1 MCKLLRNDNFKRCV
15 LMVLTIQLVFAM
27 TMMSFASGG
36 GNYAE
41 SGVKWFLDQAF
52 WVVIAITVFGAIAGV
67 LKHATS
73 AIIITIIVG
82 GLIAFLC
89 KQPETIA
96 NITLYSY
103 HKIWKIEKKIYA
115 IQNIVLPIPI
125 DPWELLY
132 FGATWVVCNVIFG
145 LLPGVSNIP
154 VMIRSIMLPFA
165 ISKFLMTKKL
175 DGKNPLRYMLGVIT
189 FLFVE
194 QGKSVEFFQTT
205 PDKEATIKLTWNC
218 SEGRI

>member
-1 MCKLLRNDNFKRCV
+1 MEKPSEK
-15 LMVLTIQLVFAM
+15 
-27 TMMSFASGG
+27 
-36 GNYAE
+36 
-41 SGVKWFLDQAF
+41 
-52 WVVIAITVFGAIAGV
+52 
-67 LKHATS
+67 
-73 AIIITIIVG
+73 
-82 GLIAFLC
+82 
-89 KQPETIA
+89 
-96 NITLYSY
+96 ITLYSY

-132 FGATWVVCNVIFG
+132 FGATWFVCNVIFG

>member
-1 MCKLLRNDNFKRCV
+1 MEKPSEK
-15 LMVLTIQLVFAM
+15 
-27 TMMSFASGG
+27 
-36 GNYAE
+36 
-41 SGVKWFLDQAF
+41 
-52 WVVIAITVFGAIAGV
+52 
-67 LKHATS
+67 
-73 AIIITIIVG
+73 
-82 GLIAFLC
+82 
-89 KQPETIA
+89 
-96 NITLYSY
+96 ITLYSY

-175 DGKNPLRYMLGVIT
+175 DGKNPLRNMLGVIT

>member
-1 MCKLLRNDNFKRCV
+1 MEKPSEK
-15 LMVLTIQLVFAM
+15 
-27 TMMSFASGG
+27 
-36 GNYAE
+36 
-41 SGVKWFLDQAF
+41 
-52 WVVIAITVFGAIAGV
+52 
-67 LKHATS
+67 
-73 AIIITIIVG
+73 
-82 GLIAFLC
+82 
-89 KQPETIA
+89 
-96 NITLYSY
+96 ITLYSY

-145 LLPGVSNIP
+145 LLPRVSNIP

>member
-1 MCKLLRNDNFKRCV
+1 MEKPSEK
-15 LMVLTIQLVFAM
+15 T
-27 TMMSFASGG
+27 
-36 GNYAE
+36 
-41 SGVKWFLDQAF
+41 
-52 WVVIAITVFGAIAGV
+52 
-67 LKHATS
+67 
-73 AIIITIIVG
+73 
-82 GLIAFLC
+82 
-89 KQPETIA
+89 
-96 NITLYSY
+96 TLYSY

>member
-1 MCKLLRNDNFKRCV
+1 MEKPSEK
-15 LMVLTIQLVFAM
+15 
-27 TMMSFASGG
+27 
-36 GNYAE
+36 
-41 SGVKWFLDQAF
+41 
-52 WVVIAITVFGAIAGV
+52 
-67 LKHATS
+67 
-73 AIIITIIVG
+73 
-82 GLIAFLC
+82 
-89 KQPETIA
+89 
-96 NITLYSY
+96 ITLYSY

-218 SEGRI
+218 SEGRISVQLITL

>member
-1 MCKLLRNDNFKRCV
+1 MEKPSEK
-15 LMVLTIQLVFAM
+15 
-27 TMMSFASGG
+27 
-36 GNYAE
+36 
-41 SGVKWFLDQAF
+41 
-52 WVVIAITVFGAIAGV
+52 
-67 LKHATS
+67 
-73 AIIITIIVG
+73 
-82 GLIAFLC
+82 
-89 KQPETIA
+89 
-96 NITLYSY
+96 ITLYSY
-103 HKIWKIEKKIYA
+103 HKIGKIEKKIYA
-115 IQNIVLPIPI
+115 LQNIVLPIPI

>member
-1 MCKLLRNDNFKRCV
+1 MEKPSEK
-15 LMVLTIQLVFAM
+15 
-27 TMMSFASGG
+27 
-36 GNYAE
+36 
-41 SGVKWFLDQAF
+41 
-52 WVVIAITVFGAIAGV
+52 
-67 LKHATS
+67 
-73 AIIITIIVG
+73 
-82 GLIAFLC
+82 
-89 KQPETIA
+89 
-96 NITLYSY
+96 ITLYSY

-205 PDKEATIKLTWNC
+205 PDKEATIKNIAKERDYV
-218 SEGRI
+218 SVSN

>member
-1 MCKLLRNDNFKRCV
+1 MEKPSEK
-15 LMVLTIQLVFAM
+15 
-27 TMMSFASGG
+27 
-36 GNYAE
+36 
-41 SGVKWFLDQAF
+41 
-52 WVVIAITVFGAIAGV
+52 
-67 LKHATS
+67 
-73 AIIITIIVG
+73 
-82 GLIAFLC
+82 
-89 KQPETIA
+89 
-96 NITLYSY
+96 ITLYSY

-165 ISKFLMTKKL
+165 ISKFLMTKKR

>member
-1 MCKLLRNDNFKRCV
+1 MEKPSEK
-15 LMVLTIQLVFAM
+15 
-27 TMMSFASGG
+27 
-36 GNYAE
+36 
-41 SGVKWFLDQAF
+41 
-52 WVVIAITVFGAIAGV
+52 
-67 LKHATS
+67 
-73 AIIITIIVG
+73 
-82 GLIAFLC
+82 
-89 KQPETIA
+89 
-96 NITLYSY
+96 ITLYSY

-165 ISKFLMTKKL
+165 ISKFLMTEKL

>member
-1 MCKLLRNDNFKRCV
+1 MEKPSEK
-15 LMVLTIQLVFAM
+15 
-27 TMMSFASGG
+27 
-36 GNYAE
+36 
-41 SGVKWFLDQAF
+41 
-52 WVVIAITVFGAIAGV
+52 
-67 LKHATS
+67 
-73 AIIITIIVG
+73 
-82 GLIAFLC
+82 
-89 KQPETIA
+89 
-96 NITLYSY
+96 ITLYSY

-194 QGKSVEFFQTT
+194 QGNSVEFFQTT
-205 PDKEATIKLTWNC
+205 PDKEDTIKLTRNC

>member
-1 MCKLLRNDNFKRCV
+1 MEKPSEK
-15 LMVLTIQLVFAM
+15 
-27 TMMSFASGG
+27 
-36 GNYAE
+36 
-41 SGVKWFLDQAF
+41 
-52 WVVIAITVFGAIAGV
+52 
-67 LKHATS
+67 
-73 AIIITIIVG
+73 
-82 GLIAFLC
+82 
-89 KQPETIA
+89 
-96 NITLYSY
+96 ITLYSY

-194 QGKSVEFFQTT
+194 QGKSVEFFQTK

>member
-1 MCKLLRNDNFKRCV
+1 MEKPSEK
-15 LMVLTIQLVFAM
+15 
-27 TMMSFASGG
+27 
-36 GNYAE
+36 
-41 SGVKWFLDQAF
+41 
-52 WVVIAITVFGAIAGV
+52 
-67 LKHATS
+67 
-73 AIIITIIVG
+73 
-82 GLIAFLC
+82 
-89 KQPETIA
+89 
-96 NITLYSY
+96 ITLYSY

-175 DGKNPLRYMLGVIT
+175 DGKNPLRYMLGVI
-189 FLFVE
+189 E

>member
-1 MCKLLRNDNFKRCV
+1 MEKPSEK
-15 LMVLTIQLVFAM
+15 
-27 TMMSFASGG
+27 
-36 GNYAE
+36 
-41 SGVKWFLDQAF
+41 
-52 WVVIAITVFGAIAGV
+52 
-67 LKHATS
+67 
-73 AIIITIIVG
+73 
-82 GLIAFLC
+82 
-89 KQPETIA
+89 
-96 NITLYSY
+96 ITLYSY

-165 ISKFLMTKKL
+165 ISKFIMTKKL

>member
-1 MCKLLRNDNFKRCV
+1 MEKPSEK
-15 LMVLTIQLVFAM
+15 
-27 TMMSFASGG
+27 
-36 GNYAE
+36 
-41 SGVKWFLDQAF
+41 
-52 WVVIAITVFGAIAGV
+52 
-67 LKHATS
+67 
-73 AIIITIIVG
+73 
-82 GLIAFLC
+82 
-89 KQPETIA
+89 
-96 NITLYSY
+96 ITLYSY

-154 VMIRSIMLPFA
+154 VMIRSIA

>member
-1 MCKLLRNDNFKRCV
+1 MEKKR
-15 LMVLTIQLVFAM
+15 
-27 TMMSFASGG
+27 
-36 GNYAE
+36 E
-41 SGVKWFLDQAF
+41 K
-52 WVVIAITVFGAIAGV
+52 
-67 LKHATS
+67 
-73 AIIITIIVG
+73 
-82 GLIAFLC
+82 
-89 KQPETIA
+89 
-96 NITLYSY
+96 ITLYSY

>member
-1 MCKLLRNDNFKRCV
+1 MEKPSEK
-15 LMVLTIQLVFAM
+15 
-27 TMMSFASGG
+27 
-36 GNYAE
+36 
-41 SGVKWFLDQAF
+41 
-52 WVVIAITVFGAIAGV
+52 
-67 LKHATS
+67 
-73 AIIITIIVG
+73 
-82 GLIAFLC
+82 
-89 KQPETIA
+89 
-96 NITLYSY
+96 ITLYSY

-205 PDKEATIKLTWNC
+205 PDKEATTKLTWNC

>member
-1 MCKLLRNDNFKRCV
+1 MEKPSEK
-15 LMVLTIQLVFAM
+15 
-27 TMMSFASGG
+27 
-36 GNYAE
+36 
-41 SGVKWFLDQAF
+41 
-52 WVVIAITVFGAIAGV
+52 
-67 LKHATS
+67 
-73 AIIITIIVG
+73 
-82 GLIAFLC
+82 
-89 KQPETIA
+89 
-96 NITLYSY
+96 ITLYSY

-115 IQNIVLPIPI
+115 IKNIVLPIPI

>member
-1 MCKLLRNDNFKRCV
+1 MEKPSEK
-15 LMVLTIQLVFAM
+15 
-27 TMMSFASGG
+27 
-36 GNYAE
+36 
-41 SGVKWFLDQAF
+41 
-52 WVVIAITVFGAIAGV
+52 
-67 LKHATS
+67 
-73 AIIITIIVG
+73 
-82 GLIAFLC
+82 
-89 KQPETIA
+89 
-96 NITLYSY
+96 ITLYSY

-125 DPWELLY
+125 DPWELWY

-194 QGKSVEFFQTT
+194 QGKSVEFFQKT

>member
-1 MCKLLRNDNFKRCV
+1 MEKPSEK
-15 LMVLTIQLVFAM
+15 
-27 TMMSFASGG
+27 
-36 GNYAE
+36 
-41 SGVKWFLDQAF
+41 
-52 WVVIAITVFGAIAGV
+52 
-67 LKHATS
+67 
-73 AIIITIIVG
+73 
-82 GLIAFLC
+82 
-89 KQPETIA
+89 
-96 NITLYSY
+96 ITLYSY

-218 SEGRI
+218 SEYSKGEGLCISVQLITL

>member
-1 MCKLLRNDNFKRCV
+1 M
-15 LMVLTIQLVFAM
+15 
-27 TMMSFASGG
+27 
-36 GNYAE
+36 
-41 SGVKWFLDQAF
+41 
-52 WVVIAITVFGAIAGV
+52 
-67 LKHATS
+67 
-73 AIIITIIVG
+73 
-82 GLIAFLC
+82 
-89 KQPETIA
+89 
-96 NITLYSY
+96 
-103 HKIWKIEKKIYA
+103 IWKSQAKKLHYTVIIRSGKLKRRYT
-115 IQNIVLPIPI
+115 QSKCKNDLPIPI

>member
-1 MCKLLRNDNFKRCV
+1 MCIRDR
-15 LMVLTIQLVFAM
+15 
-27 TMMSFASGG
+27 
-36 GNYAE
+36 
-41 SGVKWFLDQAF
+41 
-52 WVVIAITVFGAIAGV
+52 
-67 LKHATS
+67 
-73 AIIITIIVG
+73 
-82 GLIAFLC
+82 
-89 KQPETIA
+89 
-96 NITLYSY
+96 YSY

>member
-1 MCKLLRNDNFKRCV
+1 MEKPSEKN
-15 LMVLTIQLVFAM
+15 
-27 TMMSFASGG
+27 
-36 GNYAE
+36 
-41 SGVKWFLDQAF
+41 
-52 WVVIAITVFGAIAGV
+52 
-67 LKHATS
+67 
-73 AIIITIIVG
+73 
-82 GLIAFLC
+82 
-89 KQPETIA
+89 
-96 NITLYSY
+96 TLYSY

>member
-1 MCKLLRNDNFKRCV
+1 MEKPSEK
-15 LMVLTIQLVFAM
+15 
-27 TMMSFASGG
+27 
-36 GNYAE
+36 
-41 SGVKWFLDQAF
+41 
-52 WVVIAITVFGAIAGV
+52 
-67 LKHATS
+67 
-73 AIIITIIVG
+73 
-82 GLIAFLC
+82 
-89 KQPETIA
+89 
-96 NITLYSY
+96 ITLYSY

-194 QGKSVEFFQTT
+194 QVKSVEFFQTT

>member
-1 MCKLLRNDNFKRCV
+1 MEKPSEK
-15 LMVLTIQLVFAM
+15 
-27 TMMSFASGG
+27 
-36 GNYAE
+36 
-41 SGVKWFLDQAF
+41 
-52 WVVIAITVFGAIAGV
+52 
-67 LKHATS
+67 
-73 AIIITIIVG
+73 
-82 GLIAFLC
+82 
-89 KQPETIA
+89 
-96 NITLYSY
+96 ITLYSY

>member
-1 MCKLLRNDNFKRCV
+1 MEKPSEK
-15 LMVLTIQLVFAM
+15 
-27 TMMSFASGG
+27 
-36 GNYAE
+36 
-41 SGVKWFLDQAF
+41 
-52 WVVIAITVFGAIAGV
+52 
-67 LKHATS
+67 
-73 AIIITIIVG
+73 
-82 GLIAFLC
+82 
-89 KQPETIA
+89 
-96 NITLYSY
+96 ITLYSY

-175 DGKNPLRYMLGVIT
+175 DGKNPLRYLLGVIT

>member
-1 MCKLLRNDNFKRCV
+1 MEKPSEK
-15 LMVLTIQLVFAM
+15 
-27 TMMSFASGG
+27 
-36 GNYAE
+36 
-41 SGVKWFLDQAF
+41 
-52 WVVIAITVFGAIAGV
+52 
-67 LKHATS
+67 
-73 AIIITIIVG
+73 
-82 GLIAFLC
+82 
-89 KQPETIA
+89 
-96 NITLYSY
+96 ITLYSY

-165 ISKFLMTKKL
+165 ISKFLMTKIL

>member
-1 MCKLLRNDNFKRCV
+1 MEKPSEK
-15 LMVLTIQLVFAM
+15 
-27 TMMSFASGG
+27 
-36 GNYAE
+36 
-41 SGVKWFLDQAF
+41 
-52 WVVIAITVFGAIAGV
+52 
-67 LKHATS
+67 
-73 AIIITIIVG
+73 
-82 GLIAFLC
+82 
-89 KQPETIA
+89 
-96 NITLYSY
+96 ITLYSY

-175 DGKNPLRYMLGVIT
+175 DGKNPLRDMLGVIT

>member
-1 MCKLLRNDNFKRCV
+1 MEKPSEK
-15 LMVLTIQLVFAM
+15 
-27 TMMSFASGG
+27 
-36 GNYAE
+36 
-41 SGVKWFLDQAF
+41 
-52 WVVIAITVFGAIAGV
+52 
-67 LKHATS
+67 
-73 AIIITIIVG
+73 
-82 GLIAFLC
+82 
-89 KQPETIA
+89 
-96 NITLYSY
+96 ITLYSY

-189 FLFVE
+189 FLFFE
-194 QGKSVEFFQTT
+194 QVKTVEFFQTT

>member
-1 MCKLLRNDNFKRCV
+1 MEKPSEK
-15 LMVLTIQLVFAM
+15 
-27 TMMSFASGG
+27 
-36 GNYAE
+36 
-41 SGVKWFLDQAF
+41 
-52 WVVIAITVFGAIAGV
+52 
-67 LKHATS
+67 
-73 AIIITIIVG
+73 
-82 GLIAFLC
+82 
-89 KQPETIA
+89 
-96 NITLYSY
+96 ITLYSY

-145 LLPGVSNIP
+145 LLLGVSNIP

>member
-1 MCKLLRNDNFKRCV
+1 MEKPSEK
-15 LMVLTIQLVFAM
+15 
-27 TMMSFASGG
+27 
-36 GNYAE
+36 
-41 SGVKWFLDQAF
+41 
-52 WVVIAITVFGAIAGV
+52 
-67 LKHATS
+67 
-73 AIIITIIVG
+73 
-82 GLIAFLC
+82 
-89 KQPETIA
+89 
-96 NITLYSY
+96 ITLYSY
-103 HKIWKIEKKIYA
+103 HKIWKSEKKIYA

>member
-1 MCKLLRNDNFKRCV
+1 MEKPSEK
-15 LMVLTIQLVFAM
+15 
-27 TMMSFASGG
+27 
-36 GNYAE
+36 
-41 SGVKWFLDQAF
+41 
-52 WVVIAITVFGAIAGV
+52 
-67 LKHATS
+67 
-73 AIIITIIVG
+73 
-82 GLIAFLC
+82 
-89 KQPETIA
+89 
-96 NITLYSY
+96 ITLYSY

-194 QGKSVEFFQTT
+194 QGKSVEFFQTP

>member
-1 MCKLLRNDNFKRCV
+1 MEKPSEK
-15 LMVLTIQLVFAM
+15 
-27 TMMSFASGG
+27 
-36 GNYAE
+36 
-41 SGVKWFLDQAF
+41 
-52 WVVIAITVFGAIAGV
+52 
-67 LKHATS
+67 
-73 AIIITIIVG
+73 
-82 GLIAFLC
+82 
-89 KQPETIA
+89 
-96 NITLYSY
+96 ITLYSY

-175 DGKNPLRYMLGVIT
+175 DGKKPLRYMLGVIT

>member
-1 MCKLLRNDNFKRCV
+1 MEKPSEK
-15 LMVLTIQLVFAM
+15 
-27 TMMSFASGG
+27 
-36 GNYAE
+36 
-41 SGVKWFLDQAF
+41 
-52 WVVIAITVFGAIAGV
+52 
-67 LKHATS
+67 
-73 AIIITIIVG
+73 
-82 GLIAFLC
+82 
-89 KQPETIA
+89 
-96 NITLYSY
+96 ITLYSY

-115 IQNIVLPIPI
+115 IQNMVLPIPI

>member
-1 MCKLLRNDNFKRCV
+1 MEKPSEK
-15 LMVLTIQLVFAM
+15 
-27 TMMSFASGG
+27 
-36 GNYAE
+36 
-41 SGVKWFLDQAF
+41 
-52 WVVIAITVFGAIAGV
+52 
-67 LKHATS
+67 
-73 AIIITIIVG
+73 
-82 GLIAFLC
+82 
-89 KQPETIA
+89 
-96 NITLYSY
+96 ITLYSY

-115 IQNIVLPIPI
+115 IQNKVLPIQI

>member
-1 MCKLLRNDNFKRCV
+1 MEKPSEK
-15 LMVLTIQLVFAM
+15 
-27 TMMSFASGG
+27 
-36 GNYAE
+36 
-41 SGVKWFLDQAF
+41 
-52 WVVIAITVFGAIAGV
+52 
-67 LKHATS
+67 
-73 AIIITIIVG
+73 
-82 GLIAFLC
+82 
-89 KQPETIA
+89 
-96 NITLYSY
+96 ITLYSY

-205 PDKEATIKLTWNC
+205 PDKEATIKVTWNC

>member
-1 MCKLLRNDNFKRCV
+1 MEKPSEK
-15 LMVLTIQLVFAM
+15 
-27 TMMSFASGG
+27 
-36 GNYAE
+36 
-41 SGVKWFLDQAF
+41 
-52 WVVIAITVFGAIAGV
+52 
-67 LKHATS
+67 
-73 AIIITIIVG
+73 
-82 GLIAFLC
+82 
-89 KQPETIA
+89 
-96 NITLYSY
+96 ITLYSY

-154 VMIRSIMLPFA
+154 VMIRSIMLPLA

>member
-1 MCKLLRNDNFKRCV
+1 MEKPSEK
-15 LMVLTIQLVFAM
+15 
-27 TMMSFASGG
+27 
-36 GNYAE
+36 
-41 SGVKWFLDQAF
+41 
-52 WVVIAITVFGAIAGV
+52 
-67 LKHATS
+67 
-73 AIIITIIVG
+73 
-82 GLIAFLC
+82 
-89 KQPETIA
+89 
-96 NITLYSY
+96 ITLYSY

-175 DGKNPLRYMLGVIT
+175 DGKNPLRYMVGVIT

>member
-1 MCKLLRNDNFKRCV
+1 MEKPSEK
-15 LMVLTIQLVFAM
+15 
-27 TMMSFASGG
+27 
-36 GNYAE
+36 
-41 SGVKWFLDQAF
+41 
-52 WVVIAITVFGAIAGV
+52 
-67 LKHATS
+67 
-73 AIIITIIVG
+73 
-82 GLIAFLC
+82 
-89 KQPETIA
+89 
-96 NITLYSY
+96 ITLYSY

-165 ISKFLMTKKL
+165 ISKFLMTKQL

-205 PDKEATIKLTWNC
+205 PDKAATIKLTWNC

>member
-1 MCKLLRNDNFKRCV
+1 MEKPSEK
-15 LMVLTIQLVFAM
+15 
-27 TMMSFASGG
+27 
-36 GNYAE
+36 
-41 SGVKWFLDQAF
+41 
-52 WVVIAITVFGAIAGV
+52 
-67 LKHATS
+67 
-73 AIIITIIVG
+73 
-82 GLIAFLC
+82 
-89 KQPETIA
+89 
-96 NITLYSY
+96 ITLYSY

-125 DPWELLY
+125 GPWELLY